1 MLEIEAVYENGVLK
15 PIQPLPLV
23 EHQHVRLSIQVK
35 TSRIRQSAGLIRWKG
50 APEELERIAI
60 DPEFGLEESR

>member
-15 PIQPLPLV
+15 PVRPLPLE

-50 APEELERIAI
+50 SAEELERIAI
-60 DPEFGLEESR
+60 DPEFGIEETP

>member
-15 PIQPLPLV
+15 PAQPLSLE
-23 EHQHVRLSIQVK
+23 EHQHVHLTIQIK

-50 APEELERIAI
+50 SAEELERIAI
-60 DPEFGLEESR
+60 DPEFGIEESP